1 MGILRRKQSPAET
14 AVKIT
19 VPVILAERAIACL
32 QQASQVEPDD
42 LDLLVEE
49 RVTWQPDSWLL
60 QRIWQALA
68 DGGAGEAALTVAQM
82 VESRAPLARAQAL
95 YRLAQQTT
103 ARPALVNLVRY
114 ELMRTQPTLFGEWVV
129 GEEWRQ
135 IERLLLYGASAAIIG
150 ENSLALACIERTDQF
165 DRAWDRVIRQPELRG
180 HLAQIVSRVGLH
192 PLTGHLI
199 SLAIRRYEDSGA
211 QFVHQV
217 ASLIGQRVP
226 RERLPRRLARLLK
239 RCVDTFEFATLASL
253 MGRRLASAV
262 FGQAGLV
269 HELLEQITTISN
281 VQDARRDSGLSGGKD
296 DPHLLRQVKRP
307 TANPDVDFQVYTL
320 QEAIQ
325 AMPVRSIPR
334 EQRIALADRLA
345 ALAIRSDGWT
355 AAGAAASLM
364 ELGALKYAV
373 SIVDH
378 IPPQDPTRS
387 EGVIALV
394 RALLEVNEPQL
405 AEEQVRKALAWVKS
419 LDKRNPERA
428 TIWGLVEV
436 YLEHQMP
443 EPALWLLEQRHA
455 PPTMGERMRKVFQN
469 RPNDDELRD
478 NRLRFQVRLQQGAEW
493 DKELTALYNQLRQWA
508 PRLLDGE
515 MLMSFYLDG
524 LLRPLLAAGRI
535 DLVWELLPQVSEALN
550 ASSGDKHTAQV
561 QRVTTLLATQAAPAI
576 IATNLA
582 SANLAASVDENAVA
596 NNGNPSRPDSE
607 PDNDPDDLFQ
617 GPLQARN
624 ALTQF
629 LVQLWESD
637 VKKGLWQ
644 TIHGIEGSLALLL
657 TLEGPDALLTIA
669 QMTLREGNRWVK
681 PWQPKDKDTVPR
693 GVAVG

>member
-1 MGILRRKQSPAET
+1 LGILRRKQSLAET
-14 AVKIT
+14 TAKSAA
-19 VPVILAERAIACL
+19 PVILAERAIAYL

-82 VESRAPLARAQAL
+82 VEPRAPQARAQAL

-114 ELMRTQPTLFGEWVV
+114 ELMRTQPTLFGEWQA

-150 ENSLALACIERTDQF
+150 EDSLALACIERADQF
-165 DRAWDRVIRQPELRG
+165 ERVWDRVILQPELRS
-180 HLAQIVSRVGLH
+180 HVAQIVARVGLH
-192 PLTGHLI
+192 PLTGQLI

-226 RERLPRRLARLLK
+226 REQLPRRLARLLK
-239 RCVDTFEFATLASL
+239 RCVDTFEFATLTSL
-253 MGRRLASAV
+253 AGRRLASAV

-269 HELLEQITTISN
+269 HELLGQITTISN
-281 VQDARRDSGLSGGKD
+281 VQDARRDSGLSGGKG
-296 DPHLLRQVKRP
+296 DPHFLRQVKRP
-307 TANPDVDFQVYTL
+307 TANPDIDFQVYTL

-364 ELGALKYAV
+364 ELGAFKYAV
-373 SIVDH
+373 SIGDH
-378 IPPQDPTRS
+378 IPPHDPTRS

-405 AEEQVRKALAWVKS
+405 ADEQVRKALVWVKS

-436 YLEHQMP
+436 YLEHEMP
-443 EPALWLLEQRHA
+443 EPALRLLEQRYA
-455 PPTMGERMRKVFQN
+455 PLTVGERMRKVFQN

-478 NRLRFQVRLQQGAEW
+478 NRLRFQVLLQQGAAW

-524 LLRPLLAAGRI
+524 LLRPLLTAGRT
-535 DLVWELLPQVSEALN
+535 DLVWELLPQVREALS
-550 ASSGDKHTAQV
+550 ASSGDKHTVQV
-561 QRVTTLLATQAAPAI
+561 QRVTTLLANQAAPAI
-576 IATNLA
+576 IATNMA
-582 SANLAASVDENAVA
+582 AASVAATVDENAAA
-596 NNGNPSRPDSE
+596 NNGNHSDPD
-607 PDNDPDDLFQ
+607 DNPDDLFQ
-617 GPLQARN
+617 APLQARN

-644 TIHGIEGSLALLL
+644 TIHGIEGSLSLLL

-669 QMTLREGNRWVK
+669 QMTLREGSQWVK
-681 PWQPKDKDTVPR
+681 PWQPKEKDAVPR